1 MVQTLTGSDKVC
13 GGREFPGQ
21 HEPQMWWVRD
31 FAMAPLGNFDHRNV
45 YSPKYFRISYV
56 YCAIGL
62 KRIRRMLETLILVE
76 PNSPIYQT
84 PEDLFSSGLTTLF
97 PDDTLVQHGDSH
109 SKIIYKSVCGDLE
122 FRCADV
128 ISEEERT
135 KFAHY
140 LWNSGILMGELVGGR
155 RNERDNTSG
164 PSRPLWLPEAERA
177 VWMAKGH
184 KLLELG
190 AGV

>member
-1 MVQTLTGSDKVC
+1 MVQTLTSSDKVC

-21 HEPQMWWVRD
+21 HEPQCGG
-31 FAMAPLGNFDHRNV
+31 LGISQWRHSAILTTIIV

-164 PSRPLWLPEAERA
+164 PSRPLWLPEAERT